1 MNLDHV
7 ATPAKAWA
15 LILPAFF
22 FFSLLDATAKYVVL
36 SGLAPLFAVW
46 CRFVGHAAFS
56 VIALRVWRDPSVLR
70 TKHPYQQILRGLIL
84 TFGTLTNFMALRHLQ
99 LAETLALFL
108 AGPMVITALSG
119 PLLNEWAGW
128 RRWLAILIGFVGVLV
143 IVRPGTSM
151 FQWPILWSVASLTM
165 ASLYFIT
172 TRKLTGTETDESM
185 IVYSAL
191 VPTLLLL
198 PVPFIQ
204 GEVPGSMTIFF
215 LLCLMGIFGAVGH
228 LFVIKAHRIAP
239 APLIAPAVFSSII
252 WMVAFG
258 YLIFDQLPDGWTIA
272 GMAIIALS
280 AFYILRRERFL
291 KQQIAQVAINA

>member
-7 ATPAKAWA
+7 ATPTRAWA

-56 VIALRVWRDPSVLR
+56 VVALRIWRNPSVLHTR
-70 TKHPYQQILRGLIL
+70 HPYQQILRGLIL
-84 TFGTLTNFMALRHLQ
+84 TVGTLTNFMALRHLQ
-99 LAETLALFL
+99 LAETLAIFL

-151 FQWPILWSVASLTM
+151 FQWATLWSVASLMM

-185 IVYSAL
+185 IFYSAL
-191 VPTLLLL
+191 VPSVLLI
-198 PVPFIQ
+198 PAAIFQGTVP
-204 GEVPGSMTIFF
+204 ETWTIFI

-258 YLIFDQLPDGWTIA
+258 YLIFDQLPDGWTVA

-280 AFYILRRERFL
+280 AFYILRRERIL
-291 KQQIAQVAINA
+291 KQQNQQAALTV